1 MSVPK
6 ELTNVIIFAITQ
18 LEVIFA
24 AAVLATVFT
33 MMTRHV
39 IVSRVVMTLIAKLNI
54 IISYVYTCADI
65 DECDED
71 TDGCAH
77 MCTDTKGG
85 YVCSCDVGYR
95 LANDSHGCDG
105 RWP

>member
-24 AAVLATVFT
+24 AVVLATDFT

-39 IVSRVVMTLIAKLNI
+39 TVSTVVMTI
-54 IISYVYTCADI
+54 I
-65 DECDED
+65 
-71 TDGCAH
+71 
-77 MCTDTKGG
+77 
-85 YVCSCDVGYR
+85 
-95 LANDSHGCDG
+95 DS
-105 RWP
+105 